1 MVEILVEKEKRER
14 SNSEG
19 GIHLPSF
26 TTLAHDVPS
35 FIPLPKGVISTNP
48 ASTYATGEEE
58 SPSNEGW
65 GEEKPENNAYAQYL
79 NKMVFSFLK
88 DNPFDVGDANN
99 GDVNAQ
105 IWTCQNR
112 TTGEIFGKFSAI
124 QMLEWSK
131 AGIFEPNLGIKHD
144 VMADFVPL
152 LEFVVPSFIQSMP
165 VEMTQYLQQPQAQM
179 TRGHRGGQRG
189 GNAPFRGGVGGG
201 NQRGGHRGKGREL
214 PPHLAP
220 VNRFQ

>member
-65 GEEKPENNAYAQYL
+65 GEEKPENNAA
-79 NKMVFSFLK
+79 VFAKQTGFRR
-88 DNPFDVGDANN
+88 DQCADTAN
-99 GDVNAQ
+99 
-105 IWTCQNR
+105 
-112 TTGEIFGKFSAI
+112 
-124 QMLEWSK
+124 
-131 AGIFEPNLGIKHD
+131 
-144 VMADFVPL
+144 
-152 LEFVVPSFIQSMP
+152 
-165 VEMTQYLQQPQAQM
+165 
-179 TRGHRGGQRG
+179 
-189 GNAPFRGGVGGG
+189 
-201 NQRGGHRGKGREL
+201 
-214 PPHLAP
+214 
-220 VNRFQ
+220 